1 MDPASG
7 RRGMNSASKL
17 PLSVAIITL
26 DEEDNLARCLESLKD
41 LASEIVVMDS
51 GSVDA
56 TVSLAERYGARV
68 LVRDWPGYTVQK
80 NRAMEACTQPWVLS
94 LDADEALSKELA
106 NGLRRLFADGD
117 PPLDGYWVNRRTF
130 YLGHWVWHA
139 WYPEWRLRLVRRSA
153 SPCWKGGSIHES
165 LSVDG
170 KTGRLQGDLLHYSY
184 RDLADHFTRTIQYA
198 RVGADDLIRQGK
210 PFRWYKLILSPW
222 ARLFRSLVLKQGWRD
237 GWRGLIIAGSSMFA
251 AFLKYAFV
259 LEAELAAR
267 SRRADE

>member
-1 MDPASG
+1 MS
-7 RRGMNSASKL
+7 NTSKL

-26 DEEDNLARCLESLKD
+26 NEEDNLPRCLESVEA

-56 TVSLAERYGARV
+56 TAALAQDYGARV

-80 NRAMEACTQPWVLS
+80 NQAMEACTQPWVLS
-94 LDADEALSKELA
+94 LDADEALSEELA
-106 NGLRRLFADGD
+106 NDLCRLFADGA
-117 PPLDGYWVNRRTF
+117 PSLDGYWVNRRTF
-130 YLGHWVWHA
+130 YLGNWIWHA
-139 WYPEWRLRLVRRSA
+139 WYPEWRLRLVRRDA

-165 LSVDG
+165 LTVEG

-198 RVGADDLIRQGK
+198 RVGADDLIRQHK
-210 PFRWYKLILSPW
+210 PFRWYKLLLSPW
-222 ARLFRSLVLKQGWRD
+222 ARLFRILVLKQGWRD
-237 GWRGLIIAGSSMFA
+237 GWRGLVIAVSSMFA

-259 LEAELAAR
+259 LEAELTAR
-267 SRRADE
+267 GRRAGE

>member
-1 MDPASG
+1 MTVLVGEEWGGAAA
-7 RRGMNSASKL
+7 RL

-26 DEEDNLARCLESLKD
+26 NEEDNLPRCLESVKQ
-41 LASEIVVMDS
+41 LASEIVVLDS

-56 TVSLAERYGARV
+56 TTAVAEDYGARV
-68 LVRDWPGYTVQK
+68 LVCDWPGYTVQK

-94 LDADEALSKELA
+94 LDADEALSEELV
-106 NGLRRLFADGD
+106 NELCRLFADHE

-130 YLGHWVWHA
+130 YMGSWIWHA

-153 SPCWKGGSIHES
+153 SPRWKGGSIHES
-165 LSVDG
+165 LNVDG

-184 RDLADHFTRTIQYA
+184 RDLVDHFTRTIQYA
-198 RVGADDLIRQGK
+198 RVGADDLIRQRR

-222 ARLFRSLVLKQGWRD
+222 MRLLRSLVLKQAWRD
-237 GWRGLIIAGSSMFA
+237 GWRGVIIAGSSMFA

-259 LEAELAAR
+259 LEAELAAK
-267 SRRADE
+267 RRKTGK